1 MNSESGIWEGPDF
14 SRADEAATSF
24 AALAAEA
31 CFRLGEGASGI
42 SSVSESK
49 SQPIQGRY
57 IVQGIWR
64 EDLFP
69 LCVSVTLW

>member
-1 MNSESGIWEGPDF
+1 MNSESGIWEGQDF

-24 AALAAEA
+24 AALAAEV
-31 CFRLGEGASGI
+31 CFGLGEGASGI

-57 IVQGIWR
+57 IVQGSG
-64 EDLFP
+64 EKTLP
-69 LCVSVTLW
+69 PSVSL